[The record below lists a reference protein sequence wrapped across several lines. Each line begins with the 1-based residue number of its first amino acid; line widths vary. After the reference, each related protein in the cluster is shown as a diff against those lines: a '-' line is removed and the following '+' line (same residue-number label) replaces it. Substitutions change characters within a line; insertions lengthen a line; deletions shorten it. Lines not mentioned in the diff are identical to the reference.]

1 MRIHAAVMLFAVST
15 LCAQEPSS
23 PPEAPPPLT
32 HAAVPSAPRI
42 ETITIPAGTR
52 IQLALTSPISSKS
65 RPGDPIRA
73 VTGFPV
79 TVGKQLA
86 VPVGTY
92 VEGMLDKVTK
102 GGRSGPSLKMHFTR
116 LDYVNGYSVDIDGAN
131 VQASAASP
139 RQGSTQAAG
148 LASPSGSYNS
158 FAATTFPQPTLP
170 APASHIGTAIGI
182 GIAATAAGIAIPL
195 ILIHRGGGG
204 SGGVLFDSG
213 WQFEMVLESPVT
225 VDSANVAE
233 AAAHS
238 H

>member
-1 MRIHAAVMLFAVST
+1 MRIHAAILLLAVST
-15 LCAQEPSS
+15 LCAQEPASS
-23 PPEAPPPLT
+23 PQAPAVT
-32 HAAVPSAPRI
+32 GQVAAPAAQI
-42 ETITIPAGTR
+42 GTITIPTGTR
-52 IQLALTSPISSKS
+52 IPLALSSPISSKS
-65 RPGDPIRA
+65 RPGDPVRA

-92 VEGMLDKVTK
+92 VVGMLDKVTK

-148 LASPSGSYNS
+148 LAGPSGSYNS

-170 APASHIGTAIGI
+170 APASHIGAAIGI